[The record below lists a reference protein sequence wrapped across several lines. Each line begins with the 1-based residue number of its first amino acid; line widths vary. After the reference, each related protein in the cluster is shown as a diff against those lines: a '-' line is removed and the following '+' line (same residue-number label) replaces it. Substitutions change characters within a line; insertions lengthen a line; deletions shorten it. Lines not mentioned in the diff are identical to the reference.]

1 MKTMSLAQICSRDYE
16 RMVGRVWERF
26 VSDCP
31 VNGNA
36 VRDVVMESWR
46 RCREQ
51 GVNPGTRSAPM
62 HVAGAGVERLHL
74 ENSDL
79 HDAVRACIPPI
90 VPYLVDSRT
99 ILIISDPN
107 GTLLSVDGDP
117 QLTDR
122 MAADHILPG
131 AAWHE
136 YSGGTNAVGTALA
149 LGKPLHIHAQEH
161 FCEVAKRWSCA
172 AALIRDADDGRILG
186 AVDVTGPPDTVNAQ
200 TWPFVMS
207 LVGQLQ
213 AHLMDRRLAQRARQ
227 AALFEAAVSDHEA
240 AVLFDLRGHVVAQ
253 TPSARPILRA
263 HGIDCGMLTR
273 VLAADRLAREDLA
286 RLAARVPG
294 VRPQWLSPL
303 RHHSSSIGIVLRLP
317 PRTHAASPQRVAPPM
332 APAFQKLA
340 LHSPALV
347 ELLRQ
352 AERFVPT
359 RTPILLEGETGTGKD
374 VLARALHAAGPGHG
388 GPFVPV
394 NCAALPK
401 EILASELFGHSEGA
415 FTGARRGGAR
425 GRFEQAQGGVLFLDE
440 IGDMPLDL
448 QPYLLRVLEEGM
460 VWRLGDGTP
469 RRITARVIAATNRP
483 LAQDVAAGRF
493 RADLYHRLNV
503 ASLSMP
509 PLRERADDIPGL
521 AAHLLREIAGAGSP
535 APRIAP
541 EVMDT
546 FRRYRWPGNVR
557 ELRNTLERMALLSS
571 DGMLRPEHL
580 PAALRA
586 GAASSSAGTTAT
598 IRDAEWQVIEATLQ
612 REGGNISRAAR
623 ALGVARTTLY
633 RRLRDHAATDT
644 ASGTGDQ
651 ATASR
656 AWTRPDFRA
665 AQGWHRRRS
674 SP

>member
-16 RMVGRVWERF
+16 RTVGRVWERF
-26 VSDCP
+26 VNDCP
-31 VNGNA
+31 VDGEA

-46 RCREQ
+46 RCRQQ
-51 GVNPGTRSAPM
+51 GVDPGTRSAPM
-62 HVAGAGVERLHL
+62 HVAGAGVERLQL
-74 ENSDL
+74 ENADL
-79 HDAVRACIPPI
+79 RDAVRACIPPI

-99 ILIISDPN
+99 ILITSDPN

-149 LGKPLHIHAQEH
+149 LGRPLHIHAQEH

-213 AHLMDRRLAQRARQ
+213 SHLLDRRLAERARQ
-227 AALFEAAVSDHEA
+227 VALFESTVPDHEA
-240 AVLFDLRGHVVAQ
+240 AVLLDLRGHVVAQ
-253 TPSARPILRA
+253 TPAARPVLRA
-263 HGIDCGMLTR
+263 HGIDAARLAR
-273 VLAADRLAREDLA
+273 VLAADRLARDDLV

-294 VRPQWLSPL
+294 VRPEWLSPL
-303 RHHSSSIGIVLRLP
+303 RHQAGSIGIVLRLP
-317 PRTHAASPQRVAPPM
+317 PRMRAAATQQAAPM
-332 APAFQKLA
+332 VAPAFQTLA
-340 LHSPALV
+340 LSSPALV

-352 AERFVPT
+352 AERFVQT
-359 RTPILLEGETGTGKD
+359 RTPILLQGETGTGKD
-374 VLARALHAAGPGHG
+374 VLARALHAAGPGRN
-388 GPFVPV
+388 GPFVPI

-401 EILASELFGHSEGA
+401 EILASELFGHGEGA

-483 LAQDVAAGRF
+483 LDQDVAAGRF

-503 ASLSMP
+503 AALTVP
-509 PLRERADDIPGL
+509 PLRERAHDIPGL
-521 AAHLLREIAGAGSP
+521 AAHLLREVAAGAP
-535 APRIAP
+535 MLRIAP

-557 ELRNTLERMALLSS
+557 ELRNALERMALLSS
-571 DGMLRPEHL
+571 DGVLRAEHL
-580 PAALRA
+580 PAALRDGA
-586 GAASSSAGTTAT
+586 GSSPGATAT
-598 IRDAEWQVIEATLQ
+598 IRDAEWQVIEVTLK

-633 RRLRDHAATDT
+633 RRLRD
-644 ASGTGDQ
+644 Q
-651 ATASR
+651 AT
-656 AWTRPDFRA
+656 T
-665 AQGWHRRRS
+665 GHRVRYG
-674 SP
+674 